1 MTVCKSRWSVYM
13 LRCGDGSLYT
23 GIATDVKRRL
33 EKHRADAGAKYLR
46 GRGPLE
52 VVFQS
57 EMGSRSLATRAEAR
71 IKKLSRA
78 AKEEFLAARG
88 PLDLLADLRV
98 PEPVRQ
104 GGSAQVWKKRCRP

>member
-1 MTVCKSRWSVYM
+1 MAASKSCWSVYV

-33 EKHRADAGAKYLR
+33 EEHRADTGAKYLR

-57 EMGSRSLATRAEAR
+57 EMGSRSLATRAELR
-71 IKKLSRA
+71 IKRLSRP
-78 AKEEFLAARG
+78 AKEEFLAAVGRR
-88 PLDLLADLRV
+88 DLLADLRLAESV
-98 PEPVRQ
+98 L
-104 GGSAQVWKKRCRP
+104 

>member
-1 MTVCKSRWSVYM
+1 MSVSKSRWSVYV

-33 EKHRADAGAKYLR
+33 EEHRADAGAKYLR

-57 EMGSRSLATRAEAR
+57 EMGSRSMATRAELR
-71 IKKLSRA
+71 IKGLSRL

-88 PLDLLADLRV
+88 QSDLLADLRLT
-98 PEPVRQ
+98 EPVR
-104 GGSAQVWKKRCRP
+104 

>member
-1 MTVCKSRWSVYM
+1 M

-33 EKHRADAGAKYLR
+33 EEHRADAGAKYLR

-57 EMGSRSLATRAEAR
+57 ELGSRSLATRAELR
-71 IKKLSRA
+71 IKSLSRSG
-78 AKEEFLAARG
+78 KEEFIAAFG
-88 PLDLLADLRV
+88 ESDLLADLQP
-98 PEPVRQ
+98 PEGIR
-104 GGSAQVWKKRCRP
+104 

>member
-1 MTVCKSRWSVYM
+1 M

-33 EKHRADAGAKYLR
+33 EEHRADAGAKYLR

-57 EMGSRSLATRAEAR
+57 ELGSRSLATRAEMR
-71 IKKLSRA
+71 IKRLSRS
-78 AKEEFLAARG
+78 AKEKFIAARG
-88 PLDLLADLRV
+88 RSDLLADLQPPEGV
-98 PEPVRQ
+98 P
-104 GGSAQVWKKRCRP
+104 